1 MRFGFWPGASNPWA
15 EVLTVA
21 RHAERTGWDRVWFAD
36 HFMPNKPV
44 GEDASDEIM
53 HESWTT
59 LAAFASRIP
68 RIKLGHMVSGNTYR
82 HPTVTAKMAAQIDII
97 SGGRFILGLGAAWQE
112 NEHHA
117 YGIHFGTLKE
127 RMDRF
132 EEACQ
137 LITEMF
143 RYEKTNFTGEH
154 YQLIDAPM
162 EPKPI
167 QTPLPL
173 MIGGGGEKR
182 TLRITAKYAN
192 EWNVWGTPETLIH
205 KQSVLDAHC
214 ADVGRDPAEIERSA
228 CMLLMMTDDEDVL
241 GPIRASGRPVLAG
254 SNDEIKQTVQAYID
268 AGVDELILPD
278 FTLGSNAFQ
287 RTEQMDR
294 FIEQIA
300 PEFR

>member
-1 MRFGFWPGASNPWA
+1 MRFGFWPSQSNPWA
-15 EVLTVA
+15 DVLTVA
-21 RHAERTGWDRVWFAD
+21 SHAERTGWDRMWFAD
-36 HFMPNKPV
+36 HFMPNKPA
-44 GEDASDEIM
+44 GEDASDELV

-59 LAAFASRIP
+59 LAALASRIP
-68 RIKLGHMVSGNTYR
+68 RITLGHLVSGNTYR
-82 HPTVTAKMAAQIDII
+82 HPALTAKMAAQIDVI
-97 SGGRFILGLGAAWQE
+97 SGGRFVLGLGAAWQE

-127 RMDRF
+127 RMDRL

-143 RYEKTNFTGEH
+143 RYQKTNFTGQY
-154 YQLIDAPM
+154 YQLVDAPM

-182 TLRITAKYAN
+182 TLRITAQYAN
-192 EWNVWGTPETLIH
+192 EWNVWGTPEVLIQ

-214 ADVGRDPAEIERSA
+214 SDVDRDPAEIQRSA
-228 CMLLMMTDDEDVL
+228 CTLLMMTDNDDLL
-241 GPIRASGRPVLAG
+241 GRVRASRRPVLGG

-268 AGVDELILPD
+268 AGVDEIIIPD
-278 FTLGSNAFQ
+278 STLGSNALQ

-294 FIEQIA
+294 FIEEIA

>member
-1 MRFGFWPGASNPWA
+1 MRFGFWAGSSNPWA
-15 EVLTVA
+15 EVLTVC
-21 RHAERTGWDRVWFAD
+21 RHAERTGWDRVWIAD

-44 GEDASDEIM
+44 GEDASDGLV

-59 LAAFASRIP
+59 LAAFASRIN
-68 RIKLGHMVSGNTYR
+68 RVKLGHMVSGNTYR
-82 HPTVTAKMAAQIDII
+82 HPALTAKMAAQIDII

-137 LITEMF
+137 VVTELF
-143 RYEKTNFTGEH
+143 AYQKTNFTGKH
-154 YQLIDAPM
+154 YQLVDAPL

-167 QTPLPL
+167 QTPMPL

-182 TLRITAKYAN
+182 TLLIAAKYAN
-192 EWNVWGTPETLIH
+192 EWNVWGTPEVLIH

-214 ADVGRDPAEIERSA
+214 SDVHRDPAEIQRSA
-228 CMLLMMTDDEDVL
+228 CMLLMMTDNEDIL
-241 GPIRASGRPVLAG
+241 GPARASRRPVLGG
-254 SNDEIKQTVQAYID
+254 SNDEIKRTVQAYID
-268 AGVDELILPD
+268 AGVDELIIPD

-294 FIEQIA
+294 FITEIA

>member
-1 MRFGFWPGASNPWA
+1 
-15 EVLTVA
+15 
-21 RHAERTGWDRVWFAD
+21 
-36 HFMPNKPV
+36 
-44 GEDASDEIM
+44 
-53 HESWTT
+53 
-59 LAAFASRIP
+59 
-68 RIKLGHMVSGNTYR
+68 MVSGNTYR
-82 HPTVTAKMAAQIDII
+82 HPALTAKMAAQIDVI
-97 SGGRFILGLGAAWQE
+97 SGGRFVLGLGAAWQE
-112 NEHHA
+112 NEHHS

-137 LITEMF
+137 IVTDMF
-143 RYEKTNFTGEH
+143 CYQKTNFNGQH
-154 YQLIDAPM
+154 YQLVDAPL

-182 TLRITAKYAN
+182 TLRITAQYAN

-214 ADVGRDPAEIERSA
+214 ADVHRDPAEIQRSA
-228 CMLLMMTDDEDVL
+228 CALLMMTENEDVL
-241 GPIRASGRPVLAG
+241 SQLRASGYPQLGG
-254 SNDEIKQTVQAYID
+254 SNDEIKQTIQAYID

-294 FIEQIA
+294 FIEEIA

>member
-1 MRFGFWPGASNPWA
+1 MRFGFWPGQSNPWA

-21 RHAERTGWDRVWFAD
+21 RHAESTGWDRIWFAD

-44 GEDASDEIM
+44 GEDASDEPV

-59 LAAFASRIP
+59 LAALASHIP
-68 RIKLGHMVSGNTYR
+68 RITLGHLVSGNTYR
-82 HPTVTAKMAAQIDII
+82 HPALTAKMAAQIDVI
-97 SGGRFILGLGAAWQE
+97 SGGRFVLGLGAGWQV

-127 RMDRF
+127 RMDRL

-143 RYEKTNFTGEH
+143 RCQKTNFTGQY
-154 YQLIDAPM
+154 YQLVDAPM

-182 TLRITAKYAN
+182 TLRITAQYAN
-192 EWNVWGTPETLIH
+192 EWNVWGTPEVLIQ

-214 ADVGRDPAEIERSA
+214 SDVDRDPAEIQRSA
-228 CMLLMMTDDEDVL
+228 CTLLMMTDNDDLLSRV
-241 GPIRASGRPVLAG
+241 RASRRPVLGG
-254 SNDEIKQTVQAYID
+254 SNDEIKRTLQAYID
-268 AGVDELILPD
+268 AGVDEIIILD
-278 FTLGSNAFQ
+278 STLGSNALQ

-294 FIEQIA
+294 FIEEIA